1 MCGDGQF
8 PLDMYQFGVA
18 LVLKVS
24 RGFRWAVKRS
34 LLRVILLRRRPLPG
48 LLAACL
54 CLMVTAATVTQ
65 FRYVEDPNR
74 GGRARETRETG

>member
-1 MCGDGQF
+1 
-8 PLDMYQFGVA
+8 MYQFCVA

-74 GGRARETRETG
+74 GRARGTPETG